1 MKLSVRETE
10 TIIKILTPAYC
21 PITKASSNSPLL
33 LSFFCSLFSQ
43 PTPVILSLFVTF
55 SLEIKNNCVQSHYTY
70 HEDSKTCRPLNKVEP
85 WWALFCGIRTW
96 MGDQKRIP
104 RVVITSLFFHSF
116 SKVILRLQNSPALCD
131 VMSLLLFLN
140 YLFLSS
146 PCPHSRVYVQYR
158 TIVQIN
164 SQTRRSNSSQ
174 FSWLLVV

>member
-21 PITKASSNSPLL
+21 PITKASNNSHFHSSN
-33 LSFFCSLFSQ
+33 FFALYF
-43 PTPVILSLFVTF
+43 PTHYQWFFLSLLPFLI
-55 SLEIKNNCVQSHYTY
+55 LEIKNNCVQIHYTTRTAPRVVR
-70 HEDSKTCRPLNKVEP
+70 STKLS
-85 WWALFCGIRTW
+85 LFCGIRTW

-104 RVVITSLFFHSF
+104 RVVITSFFSF
-116 SKVILRLQNSPALCD
+116 PIEGDIKDCRTTQPC

-140 YLFLSS
+140 YLFLIS
-146 PCPHSRVYVQYR
+146 PRPHSRVYLQYR